1 MGHTILNRAGLLSL
15 AVGCLLIGESL
26 FAQSVGPRKWKDLTG
41 KFEIE
46 ATYVSFEGGKVTL
59 KQTDGEV
66 VEIPISQLSPA
77 DVQYVLKEKS
87 GVSLSIPGVSP
98 DEEAKSA
105 TGPTAAAI
113 RWAGVPELSLPA
125 KNNWGAIR
133 IEPPVV
139 KKAKSSRLPNTRD
152 FVFEK
157 FTNFVA
163 GRGFAIAGYNFPEP
177 HSFGK
182 KGTTRLVRVNLES
195 GKVEGT
201 IITDGIFSLMDVSPS
216 GEELVMRVESPNA
229 GKSTDLEIWRP
240 AGKTVER
247 KKAFAPFVDG
257 DQFFQQV
264 EMALLGVNG
273 RLVVTSYGE
282 RAGIIDV
289 ETGNPIAT
297 TPKAHGACLSP
308 DRKYA
313 AILGDSLFIV
323 DLASGETLASLP
335 VNLSSGGVV
344 AFSPDGKRLAAQ
356 SGLSLTVWDLST
368 GETYREEVLPGGAT
382 ASNERFAWTSPN
394 HILVGETLFDLE
406 NHLPLW
412 RYSGVDNSL
421 SYGASTL
428 VLTHFGQQTPVL
440 TAVTLPHPAAV
451 AMARQALASGNLFAV
466 RPGTSVSVDVSAIP
480 DAGEQARAK
489 SGLESRLIA
498 AGLKPVTGGPIV
510 LKASVETSSSQR
522 VFRRLGTLDAPESV
536 TVTEY
541 IAKVEMLVDGKSAWQ
556 NASRTGGALSLMTTG
571 NESLQ
576 DAASKSSRPNYGF
589 FSEVKLPQYVLR
601 PGGAGHLGAD
611 SVAP

>member
-1 MGHTILNRAGLLSL
+1 MSL
-15 AVGCLLIGESL
+15 ALAMGCLLSGEAL
-26 FAQSVGPRKWKDLTG
+26 FAQSPGPRKWKDVTG

-46 ATYVSFEGGKVTL
+46 ATYVGLEEGKVKL
-59 KQTDGEV
+59 KQTNGEI
-66 VEIPISQLSPA
+66 VEIPLGLLSSA
-77 DVQYVLKEKS
+77 DKEYVIEKKT
-87 GVSLSIPGVSP
+87 GVPLQIPGGAP
-98 DEEAKSA
+98 DVDAKPA

-113 RWAGVPELSLPA
+113 LWAGVPELSPPA
-125 KNNWGAIR
+125 TNNWAGIR

-139 KKAKSSRLPNTRD
+139 KKAKTSRLPNTRD

-157 FTNFVA
+157 FTNIVA

-216 GEELVMRVESPNA
+216 GEELVMRVEAPHS
-229 GKSTDLEIWRP
+229 GKSTDVEIWRP
-240 AGKTVER
+240 TGKTVER

-257 DQFFQQV
+257 DQFFRQV

-289 ETGNPIAT
+289 ETGKPIAT

-313 AILGDSLFIV
+313 AILGESLFIV

-335 VNLSSGGVV
+335 VDLSSGGTV

-356 SGLSLTVWDLST
+356 GGLALTVWDLT
-368 GETYREEVLPGGAT
+368 NGQVYREEVLPGGVT
-382 ASNERFAWTSPN
+382 ASNECFAWTSPS
-394 HILVGETLFDLE
+394 HILIGETLFDLE

-421 SYGASTL
+421 SYGTSTL
-428 VLTHFGQQTPVL
+428 VLTHSGNQTPVL
-440 TAVTLPHPAAV
+440 TAATLPHPAAV
-451 AMARQALASGNLFAV
+451 TMAKQALASGNLFAV
-466 RPGTSVSVDVSAIP
+466 KPGTSVSVDVSAIP

-489 SGLESRLIA
+489 SGLEARLIA
-498 AGLKPVTGGPIV
+498 AGLKPVTAGPIV

-522 VFRRLGTLDAPESV
+522 EFRKLGTLDPAESV

-541 IAKVEMLVDGKSAWQ
+541 VAKVEMLVDGKSAWQ

-576 DAASKSSRPNYGF
+576 DAASKSGRPNYAF

-601 PGGAGHLGAD
+601 PGGQGHLGTD